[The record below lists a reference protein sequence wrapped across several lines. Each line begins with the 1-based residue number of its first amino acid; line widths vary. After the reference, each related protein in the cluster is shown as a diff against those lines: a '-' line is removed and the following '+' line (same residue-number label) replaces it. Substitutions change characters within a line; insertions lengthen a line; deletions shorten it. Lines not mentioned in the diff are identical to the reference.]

1 MSLAAA
7 GITEGQYI
15 FLVIQKRS
23 FKEMI
28 YQGIN
33 LQWETTSVEDLQAFF
48 KREVC
53 FPALAWC
60 TFFSPFFTFS
70 SYHLHDV
77 LFNAQRLPAGKLCLI
92 PVTLSEGR
100 KMKLFKVAGKC
111 TVYISHAITCA
122 PSKRLS

>member
-33 LQWETTSVEDLQAFF
+33 LQWETTSVEDLQAF
-48 KREVC
+48 
-53 FPALAWC
+53 
-60 TFFSPFFTFS
+60 S
-70 SYHLHDV
+70 SGSFDSL
-77 LFNAQRLPAGKLCLI
+77 R
-92 PVTLSEGR
+92 
-100 KMKLFKVAGKC
+100 
-111 TVYISHAITCA
+111 
-122 PSKRLS
+122 